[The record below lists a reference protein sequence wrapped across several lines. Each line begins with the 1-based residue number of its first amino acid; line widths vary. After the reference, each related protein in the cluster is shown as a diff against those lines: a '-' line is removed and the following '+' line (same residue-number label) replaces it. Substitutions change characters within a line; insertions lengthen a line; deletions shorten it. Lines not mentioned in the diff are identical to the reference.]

1 MSRFKTLDDMGDVTG
16 KRVLVRE
23 DLNVPMADGQVTDDT
38 RLRAAAP
45 TLLELADRGAKV
57 LVLAHFGRPKGT
69 RNDAMSLRQVV
80 PALSAVLGRSV
91 DFIDD
96 CAGDAAAA
104 KVTADSDAKNIR
116 AALGDI
122 ASERARI
129 LAEADAQAASVLA
142 EGRVRITAEIAEL
155 EAKAEADINA
165 ARGRGSDELRN
176 EITVLASR
184 ATPLVVAATLNDQV
198 HKDLVESFI
207 SKVGAGK

>member
-1 MSRFKTLDDMGDVTG
+1 MIHHVIALLASEDPTQTHSWILPEKAEIIYGGLASVIVVGA
-16 KRVLVRE
+16 LVKFAG
-23 DLNVPMADGQVTDDT
+23 PMIKKSF
-38 RLRAAAP
+38 
-45 TLLELADRGAKV
+45 ADRTSRIQKE
-57 LVLAHFGRPKGT
+57 L
-69 RNDAMSLRQVV
+69 D
-80 PALSAVLGRSV
+80 
-91 DFIDD
+91 
-96 CAGDAAAA
+96 DAAAA

-142 EGRVRITAEIAEL
+142 EGRIRIAAEIAEL

-184 ATPLVVAATLNDQV
+184 ATPLVVAATLNDQA

>member
-1 MSRFKTLDDMGDVTG
+1 MISHFISLLASEDPTQTHSWILPEQAEIIYGGLASVIVVGALVKFAGPMIKKSFAARTERIQKELD
-16 KRVLVRE
+16 
-23 DLNVPMADGQVTDDT
+23 
-38 RLRAAAP
+38 
-45 TLLELADRGAKV
+45 
-57 LVLAHFGRPKGT
+57 
-69 RNDAMSLRQVV
+69 
-80 PALSAVLGRSV
+80 
-91 DFIDD
+91 
-96 CAGDAAAA
+96 DAAAA
-104 KVTADSDAKNIR
+104 KVTAEGDAQNIR
-116 AALGDI
+116 KALGDI